1 MPPLKPNYPQR
12 KREHERDARDNCYQP
27 TSHGSPA
34 PFHHEIGNGR
44 YFLLPANR
52 FGMQGA

>member
-27 TSHGSPA
+27 NSHGSPA